1 MVVTE
6 SEIKQIIEGYVRE
19 YLTELKGSNN
29 QSWGDTG
36 ESNPISNKVVPDQKI
51 RSDMKDRNHEET
63 VSDEELRKALSVP
76 GLNMAAV
83 ANMVPRFQKMTK
95 DTRRSY
101 LSKIRRGI
109 LKADDELKSQIMRA
123 IKRIA
128 GKLA

>member
-36 ESNPISNKVVPDQKI
+36 ESNPLDHKRV
-51 RSDMKDRNHEET
+51 SDAEIEKDIDKRDHEES

-109 LKADDELKSQIMRA
+109 LRADDELKSQIMRA